1 MPINTVKLSDGSTGY
16 RYGQAGKIYRNR
28 EGAVRQAQ
36 AIHASGW
43 SEDKRK
49 EQKHK
54 CPKCGKEEC
63 ECKKASLHKFITIYN
78 ACMNKAAKL
87 H

>member
-1 MPINTVKLSDGSTGY
+1 MPINTVKLSNGATGY
-16 RYGQAGKIYRNR
+16 KYGQSGKVYATR

-49 EQKHK
+49 AKK
-54 CPKCGKEEC
+54 GGCPKCGKNPC
-63 ECKKASLHKFITIYN
+63 ECKTASIHDFTTVYN